1 MNSIITRLADLRAE
15 TLGHAYDLGFPATL
29 LLDLGD
35 TAELLGGIA
44 YDYKQS
50 FWSLLVRAPRIA
62 LGALEQSAQ
71 EWLA

>member
-35 TAELLGGIA
+35 MAGLVGGVA

-50 FWSLLVRAPRIA
+50 FHRLLMRSPRAA